1 LARKPTVTDYLS
13 RLTAAL
19 GNQYAIE
26 RELGRGGMAT
36 VYLAH
41 DLKHHRRV
49 AIKVLRPELTAAL
62 GPERFLREIEIAAQ
76 FNHPHIVPV
85 YDSGEAH
92 GLLYYVMPYVVG
104 EPLRRRLSRQV
115 QLPIEEAVEIACEVA
130 NALGYAH
137 AQGIVH
143 RDIKPENILLAEGH
157 AVVADFGIAR
167 AISAAISAEHDSVT
181 GTGLVLGTPLY
192 MSPEQVAGDF
202 RIDGR
207 SDLYSLGC
215 VMYEMLVGEPP
226 FRGPTAQSVTTQ
238 HVIESV
244 PPIRIRRPEVPA
256 KLEHV
261 VMKALQKIP
270 ADRFATASDFE
281 AALPS
286 HRTPPEAQSPT
297 VPTPAPRR
305 HRVHLSRVGWALVG
319 AAALAIALTG
329 TAFHR
334 RSTPVMDQS
343 LYMVLPFRHRA
354 ESAPRLLNGDQCES
368 LLHDALARWQGV
380 DIVDP
385 LWVADARQRQGG
397 TNSIEAGLAIAR
409 ERRAGRVVLGEVWEF
424 QDTIYVRGLLYDT
437 GGKELVREQAIRI
450 APDLSDAQLRFQE
463 LADSLLIGGG
473 VAAAPPPRPGDQL
486 SLPAWRALQEA
497 YLAMQRWD
505 LDSAKALLQRA
516 LAIDPSYGMAQLSL
530 AQVLVWSGEE
540 AKSWRAY
547 AAGAL
552 NSGDSLPARERGL
565 AAGLLALADQHLPQA
580 CDKFRALIARD
591 SLDIAAWF
599 DLGECQGKDP
609 LVVRDHASPSGWK
622 FRGSY
627 QGAVNAYR
635 RALEIVPS
643 VHLAF
648 RGEGF
653 SRLPQLLYTETN
665 RIRQGYT
672 LTPDTVRFGAFPARS
687 GDTLEFVPW
696 PIQAV
701 VAAEP
706 QAMPSTISSAVEH
719 NRELMRDIAVSWVR
733 AFPGRADAHETLALV
748 LETLGE
754 LSAGRSK
761 EYSAIGEI
769 RRARA
774 LATKRA
780 AALRLANIET
790 RLLVKSEQ
798 MAAARSLADSLLQS
812 NPKPDLDDARQLRGL
827 AALTG
832 HVHLTAQLQRRAA
845 PDFTFLTP
853 EWEEVNVPLPL
864 TDAALGLFAYA
875 AFGTPEDSLVA
886 LEQRVERLI
895 PSYVEASRRLRSR
908 QAMLDV
914 PAVLAFPERG
924 IRPTHRARAG
934 GNYRLEMQW
943 KLARGDTAG
952 LREDFRSLHQ
962 ARRGLRPGD
971 VAFDGTYHE
980 ARLLLAIGDTSEA
993 TRLLDLS
1000 LEALPTLGMDLI
1012 DQVPEAA
1019 TFVRGMALRAEL
1031 AAQVND
1037 RSTASR
1043 WSRDVLALWSAADQ
1057 GLQTTVARMRALER

>member
-1 LARKPTVTDYLS
+1 
-13 RLTAAL
+13 
-19 GNQYAIE
+19 E

-104 EPLRRRLSRQV
+104 ESLRRRLIRQGE
-115 QLPIEEAVEIACEVA
+115 LPIEEAVEIACEVA

-157 AVVADFGIAR
+157 AIVADFGIAR
-167 AISAAISAEHDSVT
+167 AISAAVSAEHDAVT
-181 GTGLVLGTPLY
+181 GTGFVVGTPLY
-192 MSPEQVAGDF
+192 MSPEQVAADL

-226 FRGPTAQSVTTQ
+226 FRGPTPQSVTTQ
-238 HVIESV
+238 HAIESV
-244 PPIRIRRPEVPA
+244 PPIRARRPEVPV
-256 KLEHV
+256 KLEQV
-261 VMKALQKIP
+261 VMKALQKRP
-270 ADRFATASDFE
+270 ADRFATATDFE
-281 AALPS
+281 AALPG
-286 HRTPPEAQSPT
+286 HRTPPEPQIPT
-297 VPTPAPRR
+297 LPTPIFRR
-305 HRVHLSRVGWALVG
+305 RRIHLSRAGWALVG
-319 AAALAIALTG
+319 AIALATGLTA

-334 RSTPVMDQS
+334 RSAPVMNQS

-354 ESAPRLLNGDQCES
+354 ASAPRLLNGDQCES
-368 LLHDALARWQGV
+368 LLHDALARWRGV
-380 DIVDP
+380 QMVDP
-385 LWVADARQRQGG
+385 LWVADARSRRGG
-397 TNSIEAGLAIAR
+397 SGSIDDGLSIAR

-424 QDTIYVRGLLYDT
+424 KDTIYVRGLLYDAA
-437 GGKELVREQAIRI
+437 GQKLVREQSIRI
-450 APDLSDAQLRFQE
+450 APDLSDAQSRFEE

-473 VAAAPPPRPGDQL
+473 VATGSPPRSGDRL
-486 SLPAWRALQEA
+486 SLPAWRAFQDA

-505 LDSAKALLQRA
+505 LDSAKARLQRA
-516 LAIDPSYGMAQLSL
+516 LAIDPGYGMAQLSL
-530 AQVLVWSGEE
+530 AQVLAWSGED
-540 AKSWRAY
+540 AKSWRGY
-547 AAGAL
+547 ADGAL
-552 NSGDSLPARERGL
+552 SSRDSLTPRDRGL
-565 AAGLLALADQHLPQA
+565 AQGMLALADQRFPQA
-580 CDKFRALIARD
+580 CDRFRDLVARD
-591 SLDIAAWF
+591 SLDFAAWF
-599 DLGECQGKDP
+599 GLGECQGKDP
-609 LVVRDHASPSGWK
+609 LVVRDPASPSGWR

-665 RIRQGYT
+665 RIRRGYV
-672 LTPDTVRFGAFPARS
+672 LAPDTVRFGAFPGMAS
-687 GDTLEFVPW
+687 DTLEFVPW
-696 PIQAV
+696 PMRAV
-701 VAAEP
+701 LSAEP
-706 QAMPSTISSAVEH
+706 QAMPATISAAVEH

-733 AFPGRADAHETLALV
+733 AFPRRADAHETLALV

-761 EYSAIGEI
+761 EFSAIGEI
-769 RRARA
+769 RRGRA
-774 LATKRA
+774 LATKPA
-780 AALRLANIET
+780 SALHMANIET
-790 RLLVKSEQ
+790 RFLVKSEQ
-798 MAAARSLADSLLQS
+798 MAAARRLADSLLRS
-812 NPKPDLDDARQLRGL
+812 NPRPDLDDARQLRGL

-853 EWEEVNVPLPL
+853 DWEEVNVPLPL
-864 TDAALGLFAYA
+864 TDAALGLFAYS
-875 AFGTPEDSLVA
+875 AFGTPHDSLVA

-895 PSYVEASRRLRSR
+895 PSYVEASRRQRAR
-908 QAMLDV
+908 QAMLDM

-924 IRPTHRARAG
+924 IRPMHRAKAG

-943 KLARGDTAG
+943 KLARDDTAG
-952 LREDFRSLHQ
+952 IRKDFQSLHQ

-980 ARLLLAIGDTSEA
+980 ARLLLAIGDTAGS
-993 TRLLDLS
+993 TRVLDLS
-1000 LEALPTLGMDLI
+1000 LQALPTLGMDLL

-1019 TFVRGMALRAEL
+1019 TLVRGM
-1031 AAQVND
+1031 
-1037 RSTASR
+1037 
-1043 WSRDVLALWSAADQ
+1043 
-1057 GLQTTVARMRALER
+1057 